1 MASIK
6 KVVANDIQIS
16 GTLDMRE
23 HRITNMVTDL
33 TVYPLEDDQAATKIY
48 VDTIRDEIVAGLPD
62 LIDNGSF

>member
-33 TVYPLEDDQAATKIY
+33 AVYPLEDDQAATKIY

>member
-33 TVYPLEDDQAATKIY
+33 TVYPLENDQAATKIY